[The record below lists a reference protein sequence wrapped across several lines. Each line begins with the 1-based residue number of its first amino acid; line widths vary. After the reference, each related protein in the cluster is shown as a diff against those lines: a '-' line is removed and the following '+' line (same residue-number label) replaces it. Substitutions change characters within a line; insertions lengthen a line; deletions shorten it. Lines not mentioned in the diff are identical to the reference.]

1 MAMWR
6 ADTDAASLA
15 TGARMAVV
23 SDDRVVRVVT
33 ADQLSIDTSNGNR
46 LSAVVADRIGE
57 RLVLALPDG
66 TPVRLP
72 LGSDGSLDDAPAG
85 SDLSRQLWVVN

>member
-23 SDDRVVRVVT
+23 GDDRVVRVVT
-33 ADQLSIDTSNGNR
+33 ADRLSIETSNGNR
-46 LSAVVADRIGE
+46 LSAVVADR
-57 RLVLALPDG
+57 
-66 TPVRLP
+66 
-72 LGSDGSLDDAPAG
+72 LDDCRARG
-85 SDLSRQLWVVN
+85 EHSLQTRL